1 MGTSTRRSEIRQP
14 WGPPASG
21 QLKGGVLRRST
32 ILALI
37 IGSALTWINQSAA
50 IFGSDT
56 IQILPLLL
64 AYATPFTVIAISQLS
79 AIRRAWQDAIR
90 EHLPET
96 TESLVAIAFLHG
108 IPARAV
114 TIGLIIGTINSA
126 IILAEAFLST
136 GGIGTASTTLL
147 AQVYSL
153 PVLFGFLSQA
163 VSYRRAAEVF
173 AD

>member
-1 MGTSTRRSEIRQP
+1 MGTSTRRSEES
-14 WGPPASG
+14 A

-37 IGSALTWINQSAA
+37 IGSALTWVNQSAA

-79 AIRRAWQDAIR
+79 AIRRAWHDAIR

-96 TESLVAIAFLHG
+96 TESLVATAFLHG

-114 TIGLIIGTINSA
+114 TIGLIIGNH
-126 IILAEAFLST
+126 
-136 GGIGTASTTLL
+136 
-147 AQVYSL
+147 Q
-153 PVLFGFLSQA
+153 FGHHPG
-163 VSYRRAAEVF
+163 
-173 AD
+173 